1 MLRKVSAITAQ
12 LLRTTANAA
21 LPQLTTSIRQFT
33 ELYGGR
39 FNLTTDELNQ
49 AYEKSEKLGVLQKH
63 LEFQPHNQCVGTVAS
78 TIGYAA
84 QEAAAK
90 EQWEGLLTLNDENFV
105 DSMSREHGPSGPS
118 NKETRSE
125 ILANLIADR
134 VKKKGPILLHY
145 AGIGGNNK
153 TYQVVQTKVSPHHEK
168 LQPGVTFVREDD
180 PTTTVAYG
188 QHAVCIVDV
197 IHQKSGSY
205 AVVIDPNDRSR
216 HPLIEDFKAKHPDTP
231 LNQLTPHQIKEFGL
245 DKAMV
250 YIVPLKEMLELSLLE
265 HCTTQ
270 MLVDTANPQLME
282 IGARTPE
289 RTSKHMKEE
298 APHAISTGVMISH
311 PSPPPLFTRPDAGLK
326 DLVSDLEKNHRVVT
340 PNELQQKVE
349 QKKKELQN
357 KYGEFFTKVWKEI
370 HGEEQEVKRSRS
382 PGR

>member
-1 MLRKVSAITAQ
+1 MLKKGSAITAQ
-12 LLRTTANAA
+12 LLITTAKAA
-21 LPQLTTSIRQFT
+21 LPQLTTSIREFT

-49 AYEKSEKLGVLQKH
+49 AYDKSEKLGVLQKR

-78 TIGYAA
+78 TIAYAA
-84 QEAAAK
+84 YEAAGK
-90 EQWEGLLTLNDENFV
+90 EGWGGLFALNLNDTEQLV
-105 DSMSREHGPSGPS
+105 GSMSRKEGPSGPS

-125 ILANLIADR
+125 ILANQIADL

-153 TYQVVQTKVSPHHEK
+153 TTQVRQTKSGPQIVADSAEA
-168 LQPGVTFVREDD
+168 
-180 PTTTVAYG
+180 PTSTAAYG

-216 HPLIEDFKAKHPDTP
+216 HPLIVDFKAKHPDTP
-231 LNQLTPHQIKEFGL
+231 LDQLTPRQIKEFGL

-265 HCTTQ
+265 HCITQ
-270 MLVDTANPQLME
+270 MIRGSGPVAYLN
-282 IGARTPE
+282 TPE
-289 RTSKHMKEE
+289 KTIQYMKED
-298 APHAISTGVMISH
+298 APQAISTGVLISH